1 MPMTVFRRAVAAMTA
16 ACVLGTSVPVLA
28 QAPAAAPPLITTD
41 EAISASVH
49 QRVGELLARAD
60 VRDALAARGVDSAQ
74 VEARVAAL
82 TDSEARLL
90 AEQLDQLPAGANSVV
105 GVLFAVFI
113 ILLITDLLGLTKVFP
128 FTRTIR

>member
-1 MPMTVFRRAVAAMTA
+1 MTIFRRAVAAISA
-16 ACVLGTSVPVLA
+16 ACVLGTSLPVMA
-28 QAPAAAPPLITTD
+28 QPAPAPSLITTE
-41 EAISASVH
+41 EATAASVQ

-60 VRDALAARGVDSAQ
+60 VRDALAARGVDAAQ

-90 AEQLDQLPAGANSVV
+90 AEKLDRLPAGSSDVL
-105 GVLFAVFI
+105 GILFAVFI

-128 FTRTIR
+128 FTRPAK